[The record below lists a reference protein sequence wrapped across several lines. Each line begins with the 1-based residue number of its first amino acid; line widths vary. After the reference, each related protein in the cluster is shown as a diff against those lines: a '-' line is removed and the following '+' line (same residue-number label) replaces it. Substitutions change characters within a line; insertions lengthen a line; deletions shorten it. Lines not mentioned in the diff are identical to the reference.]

1 MNRVKE
7 AWNEKKP
14 YEKVVSVLGI
24 ICSISV
30 IVLAAMQL
38 AGVWEKAINVYEPLI
53 GVLMLIQTIQ
63 FWNKDKKIAL
73 FSLCVAIFIFIVAFI
88 ILFCK

>member
-1 MNRVKE
+1 
-7 AWNEKKP
+7 
-14 YEKVVSVLGI
+14 
-24 ICSISV
+24 
-30 IVLAAMQL
+30 
-38 AGVWEKAINVYEPLI
+38 
-53 GVLMLIQTIQ
+53 MLIQTIQ